1 MTDSLL
7 DGLRDLA
14 EPAPATLTERVVD
27 GWVRAES
34 PLGEVYAVVGADGV
48 RLLRTAACAG
58 DLEEFLEGYR
68 ARHGRPVRPAPRT
81 PRGLLP
87 ALRGTGVMGLPFAWV
102 VLGLLVYPA
111 VVLTARWYVRA
122 TERLEA
128 DFSELVSRR

>member
-1 MTDSLL
+1 M
-7 DGLRDLA
+7 
-14 EPAPATLTERVVD
+14 RVT
-27 GWVRAES
+27 RS
-34 PLGEVYAVVGADGV
+34 
-48 RLLRTAACAG
+48 R
-58 DLEEFLEGYR
+58 
-68 ARHGRPVRPAPRT
+68 RPVRSARRRT
-81 PRGLLP
+81 VREEIVDESRLGSTYVNSLRRAQLHLSLGTIAVGLVTLGALPLLFAVVP

>member
-1 MTDSLL
+1 MST
-7 DGLRDLA
+7 
-14 EPAPATLTERVVD
+14 PPQRVRVT
-27 GWVRAES
+27 RS
-34 PLGEVYAVVGADGV
+34 
-48 RLLRTAACAG
+48 R
-58 DLEEFLEGYR
+58 
-68 ARHGRPVRPAPRT
+68 RPVRSVRRRT
-81 PRGLLP
+81 VREEIADESRLGSTYVNSLRRAQLHLSLGTIAVGLVTLGALPLLFALVP

>member
-1 MTDSLL
+1 MST
-7 DGLRDLA
+7 
-14 EPAPATLTERVVD
+14 PPQRVRVT
-27 GWVRAES
+27 RS
-34 PLGEVYAVVGADGV
+34 
-48 RLLRTAACAG
+48 R
-58 DLEEFLEGYR
+58 
-68 ARHGRPVRPAPRT
+68 RPVRSARRRT
-81 PRGLLP
+81 VREEIVDESRLGSTYVNSLRRAQLHLSLGTIAVGLVTLGALPLLFAVVP